1 MQQRHVRLPVPG
13 ADARLDRLTGQLVD
27 LSLSGALVELDGNAQ
42 VGHQTT
48 LVLSKAP
55 LVLELDVRV
64 VRNTAPTMAFPSRPS
79 WLVAVTFLELSDA
92 ARKVLVRSLARAA
105 AQH

>member
-1 MQQRHVRLPVPG
+1 M
-13 ADARLDRLTGQLVD
+13 D

-48 LVLSKAP
+48 LVLSNAP

-64 VRNTAPTMAFPSRPS
+64 VRNTSPTKAFPSKPS
-79 WLVAVTFLELSDA
+79 WLVAVTFLQVSDA
-92 ARKVLVRSLARAA
+92 ARQVLVRSLARAA
-105 AQH
+105 AHH